1 MSIKQKMLLNITL
14 VVALSLFAG
23 LSGLWGV
30 QKLGSVLEQILGPA
44 WETADGGMEASIGYQ
59 QQVIIAQRYAMGS
72 LNEAEAASQLAEVRE
87 WTENAINGAIDAGLI
102 SPERVA
108 AVKSRTADFT
118 DALEALFLAENPAGP
133 ALVAFDREAAE
144 LVETLEALEETTDA
158 AIEGQAGY
166 VASLVSGE
174 RITIIAAL
182 AIMLVVAVITL
193 ILINRTVLG
202 PLKHL
207 ANAMEDLN
215 RGTGDLTVRLN
226 IERKDE
232 IGRVASAFNGFVGRI
247 RELVDKSK
255 RAALSGQE
263 GVNEATSAF
272 DALSDHV
279 EDQYRRM
286 DQISSAISQMVA
298 TLAEVAQYANDT
310 RETAESG
317 REQARE
323 GNRQIRQAGETVDRS
338 VDRIEASSGH
348 ITSLQSDTQAVAR
361 VLEVISEIA
370 EQTNLL
376 ALNAAIEAARAG
388 ESGRGFAV
396 VADEVRALAARTQ
409 SSTGEI
415 EAIIARLQTGAGTAT
430 TSMEESLTVIREVV
444 DQSRRAEA
452 SLKAVTEAVE
462 TISERNVH
470 ISTAT
475 EQQQQ
480 VSRELSENVEAIAAI
495 SEQTSRTSQRVREI
509 LGRSS
514 ERMEEL
520 SQDMQQFRT

>member
-1 MSIKQKMLLNITL
+1 MLLNITL

-193 ILINRTVLG
+193 ILINRTV
-202 PLKHL
+202 
-207 ANAMEDLN
+207 
-215 RGTGDLTVRLN
+215 
-226 IERKDE
+226 
-232 IGRVASAFNGFVGRI
+232 
-247 RELVDKSK
+247 
-255 RAALSGQE
+255 
-263 GVNEATSAF
+263 
-272 DALSDHV
+272 
-279 EDQYRRM
+279 
-286 DQISSAISQMVA
+286 
-298 TLAEVAQYANDT
+298 
-310 RETAESG
+310 
-317 REQARE
+317 
-323 GNRQIRQAGETVDRS
+323 
-338 VDRIEASSGH
+338 
-348 ITSLQSDTQAVAR
+348 
-361 VLEVISEIA
+361 
-370 EQTNLL
+370 
-376 ALNAAIEAARAG
+376 
-388 ESGRGFAV
+388 
-396 VADEVRALAARTQ
+396 
-409 SSTGEI
+409 
-415 EAIIARLQTGAGTAT
+415 
-430 TSMEESLTVIREVV
+430 
-444 DQSRRAEA
+444 
-452 SLKAVTEAVE
+452 
-462 TISERNVH
+462 
-470 ISTAT
+470 
-475 EQQQQ
+475 
-480 VSRELSENVEAIAAI
+480 
-495 SEQTSRTSQRVREI
+495 
-509 LGRSS
+509 
-514 ERMEEL
+514 
-520 SQDMQQFRT
+520 